1 MAERQEYMTVDEAA
15 VLAKVSSVTIR
26 RAIKAG
32 TLRYRAQRGKTLL
45 LAREDVEGWARSRT
59 EIRLLEE

>member
-1 MAERQEYMTVDEAA
+1 MTERQEYVTVDEAA

-32 TLRYRAQRGKTLL
+32 TLRYRAQRGQTRL
-45 LAREDVEGWARSRT
+45 LAREDVEQWARSRT